1 MIGPMPALAAVPRLR
16 HPARYLAFTLALG
29 ACMQTERFDRDS
41 ADAAPATVAGADTV
55 FRVDTVL
62 QIDTVLRIDTVVAL
76 GSRDEPAEEPRRRGQ
91 DVTPE
96 DLAYLR
102 SRKLIMPVAGISAAA
117 VPPSFDDMRGAR
129 RHNAIDILAPR
140 GTPVVSADDGVVAK
154 IDTSAGGGLSL
165 YISGPRERFIFY
177 YAHLDSYRRGIAEG
191 MRIEKGDTIGYVGTT
206 GNAPANTPHLH
217 FAIAL
222 ADEDDRWWKGTPLDP
237 LPLLRHAEGLAR
249 APVAIGEPGSILQRP
264 ARVRPRHP

>member
-1 MIGPMPALAAVPRLR
+1 MTPLILRIRHASLRLVMIGATAV
-16 HPARYLAFTLALG
+16 
-29 ACMQTERFDRDS
+29 ACTQSERFGGDS
-41 ADAAPATVAGADTV
+41 ARARVARTGDTLV
-55 FRVDTVL
+55 RVDTVVRT
-62 QIDTVLRIDTVVAL
+62 DTVILVDTVVAM
-76 GSRDEPAEEPRRRGQ
+76 GPAAEAIEEPRRRGQ

-102 SRKLIMPVAGISAAA
+102 SRKLIVPVAGIPAMAIPS
-117 VPPSFDDMRGAR
+117 SFDDMRGAR

-140 GTPVVSADDGVVAK
+140 GTPVVSADDGTVAK

-165 YISGPRERFIFY
+165 YVAGPRERFIYY

-191 MRIEKGDTIGYVGTT
+191 MRIEKGDTIGFVGTT

-222 ADEDDRWWKGTPLDP
+222 ADEDSRWWKGTPLDP
-237 LPLLRHAEGLAR
+237 LPLLRATAGLAR
-249 APVAIGEPGSILQRP
+249 GPVAIGDSGSILQRP
-264 ARVRPRHP
+264 IRVRRRP

>member
-1 MIGPMPALAAVPRLR
+1 MKPFARFRRLGTLVTAGIVVITAAGCTQSERYARDTSGAQPASTDA
-16 HPARYLAFTLALG
+16 PAR
-29 ACMQTERFDRDS
+29 
-41 ADAAPATVAGADTV
+41 VDTV
-55 FRVDTVL
+55 VRVDTVL
-62 QIDTVLRIDTVVAL
+62 RVDTVVAL
-76 GSRDEPAEEPRRRGQ
+76 GDRGVPSAEPRRRGQ

-102 SRKLIMPVAGISAAA
+102 SRKLIVPVAGVRAAKI
-117 VPPSFDDMRGAR
+117 PPSFDDMRGTR

-140 GTPVVSADDGVVAK
+140 GTPVVSVDDGAVAK

-165 YISGPRERFIFY
+165 YIAGPRERFIFY

-191 MRIEKGDTIGYVGTT
+191 MRIAKGDTIGYVGTT

-222 ADEDDRWWKGTPLDP
+222 ADEDKSWWKGTPLDP
-237 LPLLRHAEGLAR
+237 LPLLRLAENPASG
-249 APVAIGEPGSILQRP
+249 PVAIGDSGSILQRP
-264 ARVRPRHP
+264 LRVRRHP